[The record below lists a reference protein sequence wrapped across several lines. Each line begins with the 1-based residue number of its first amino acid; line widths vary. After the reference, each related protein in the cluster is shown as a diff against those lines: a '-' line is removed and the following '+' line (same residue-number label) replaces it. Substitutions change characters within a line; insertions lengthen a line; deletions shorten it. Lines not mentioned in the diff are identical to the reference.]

1 MRLGEPVAPG
11 VGDLDAEGAG
21 DHVEREPEVPSR
33 DAAVGRRV
41 DGQLGDDLAGRIH
54 GQAPGTQLGCPEAP
68 GLVGAAWRGGE
79 LHAEVADGGGRFGGS
94 LIHVTQRGR
103 SCVPWNVTLCVRTVT
118 VRWLSGAV
126 GAVPTVGT
134 GRAPRASR
142 TVPRERCGMTAVE
155 AGAGRL
161 KEEADEPGWEVD
173 PDDEWGVAV
182 ITTVGRQ
189 LKLRREAAGLRA
201 AEFGRIVGYGEDMV
215 YKIEGGK
222 RIPRQEFL
230 DKADEVLNAGGLI
243 AAAWEDVKK
252 VRYPKK
258 VRALGKLEAAA
269 VEIAVYQSN
278 SINGLLQT
286 PEHARAV
293 IGAAQPPYS
302 PDDVERMVAARI
314 ARRTV
319 FERDP
324 APALSF
330 VLEEGVMRRPIGG
343 TMVWRQQL
351 ERLLEVGRLHNVVL
365 QVMPTN
371 CETHSG
377 TDGTIELLKFADGTA
392 VGRADGEFN
401 GRPTT
406 DPKQL
411 RILELQ
417 YGTIRAQAL
426 SPRESLAFIE
436 HLLGET

>member
-1 MRLGEPVAPG
+1 
-11 VGDLDAEGAG
+11 
-21 DHVEREPEVPSR
+21 
-33 DAAVGRRV
+33 
-41 DGQLGDDLAGRIH
+41 
-54 GQAPGTQLGCPEAP
+54 
-68 GLVGAAWRGGE
+68 
-79 LHAEVADGGGRFGGS
+79 
-94 LIHVTQRGR
+94 
-103 SCVPWNVTLCVRTVT
+103 
-118 VRWLSGAV
+118 
-126 GAVPTVGT
+126 
-134 GRAPRASR
+134 
-142 TVPRERCGMTAVE
+142 MTAVE
-155 AGAGRL
+155 AEAGRL

-189 LKLRREAAGLRA
+189 LKLRREAAGMRA
-201 AEFGRIVGYGEDMV
+201 AEFGRVVGYGEDMV

-230 DKADEVLNAGGLI
+230 DKADEVLEAGGLLS
-243 AAAWEDVKK
+243 AAWEDVKK

-258 VRALGKLEAAA
+258 VRALGKLEAKA

-302 PDDVERMVAARI
+302 PDDVERMVAARV

-365 QVMPTN
+365 QVMPMN

-401 GRPTT
+401 GRPTS

-436 HLLGET
+436 QLLGDT